1 MKTHAVITNVL
12 LCKGAMLFVSLL
24 MSWQV
29 QAAQIVQV
37 AAVHFPPYMIRPE
50 RGNDTG
56 LLPKLIEALNASQR
70 DYEFV
75 VVPTSVQRRFRDF
88 AQGRFDIAI
97 FENPDWGW
105 KHVAYDKVDM
115 GLEDAEVFVARR
127 VEGRQ
132 QSYFDDLSDK
142 RLALF
147 SGYHYGFA
155 NFNADQKYLSEN
167 FNSTSTYSHDSNL
180 LMVIRGR
187 VDIAP
192 VTRSY
197 LVDFMAHNPSEAEQ
211 FLVSDRIDQLYRQY
225 ALLRPGGSI
234 SATKFDQLLQQL
246 RDNGEFAK
254 IFEPLHIK
262 VLSVP
267 PYSAASADNT
277 VSKKVGR

>member
-1 MKTHAVITNVL
+1 
-12 LCKGAMLFVSLL
+12 MLIASLL
-24 MSWQV
+24 LSWQV
-29 QAAQIVQV
+29 QAAQTVRV

-50 RGNDTG
+50 KGNDTG
-56 LLPKLIEALNASQR
+56 LLPRLIEALNASQR

-88 AQGRFDIAI
+88 AQGRFDVAI

-105 KHVAYDKVDM
+105 GNVAYDKVDM

-127 VEGRQ
+127 LEGRGQ
-132 QSYFDDLSDK
+132 GYFNDLSDK

-155 NFNADQKYLSEN
+155 NFNADPKYLNEH
-167 FNSTSTYSHDSNL
+167 FNATLTYSHDSNL

-211 FLVSDRIDQLYRQY
+211 FLVSEKVDQLYRQY

-234 SATKFDQLLQQL
+234 GARQFDRLLQQL
-246 RDNGEFAK
+246 RDNGQFAK
-254 IFEPLHIK
+254 IFEPLHIA
-262 VLSVP
+262 VLPVP
-267 PYSAASADNT
+267 PYASAPAEKAGN
-277 VSKKVGR
+277 KKGVK